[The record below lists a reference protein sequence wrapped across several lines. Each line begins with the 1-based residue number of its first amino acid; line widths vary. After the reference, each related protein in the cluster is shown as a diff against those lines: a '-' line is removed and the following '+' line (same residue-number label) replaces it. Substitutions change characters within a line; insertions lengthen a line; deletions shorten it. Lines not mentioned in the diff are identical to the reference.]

1 METFYGV
8 TLSEKEKIAQF
19 DVAESEFEN
28 NQKLIIK
35 QIILGYEAAEGEFNV
50 VQAETR
56 SEDKEIKIPI
66 AVLKAGETRT
76 LTPNLEFPHSSVTF
90 KLIQGS
96 GPVHIHGQH
105 IISET
110 DMEEVYYEE
119 EEEEGEGEV
128 QTNGKNGPKRKH
140 K

>member
-8 TLSEKEKIAQF
+8 TLSEKDPLAQF
-19 DVAESEFEN
+19 DVAESEYEN

-35 QIILGYEAAEGEFNV
+35 QIVLGFEAAQGEYNV
-50 VQAETR
+50 IQAETK
-56 SEDKEIKIPI
+56 SSDDKDIKIPI

-90 KLIQGS
+90 KLVSGK

-105 IISET
+105 IITEA

-119 EEEEGEGEV
+119 EEEDDDEA
-128 QTNGKNGPKRKH
+128 QTNGGKNIKRKH